1 LPVIQDSFMNRPWE
15 EEPAKAAK
23 ILRSKGQEDVAAAI
37 ERMTPEKWRN
47 ASMIGGL
54 IEAE

>member
-1 LPVIQDSFMNRPWE
+1 MNRPWE